1 MVAAPEPR
9 LLTVQPFDKS
19 LTQAVERAIRDSDL
33 GLNPATQGNLI
44 RVPLPALSEE
54 RRKEL
59 VKVVHKLAEEGRI
72 AVRHA
77 RTETMVVILAG
88 VAMNALFAWLLFTFL
103 AVKNGR
109 QIDPV
114 TTVGRVVDE
123 LLPPEAADFKRIQPG
138 TRVVSVNGKPV
149 ATWDDITQGIATT
162 PDSEVRLQLADG
174 SVVTAEIHPD
184 ALEQRAKAAQ
194 ALQPYRAAVVG
205 QVLPGRP
212 AARAGVEPGD
222 TIVAVNGRPVTQW
235 YDLLELLQK
244 NGQRPIQVEV
254 ARAGGRRQFEITP
267 YVDSIIGPNGRPQA
281 IGRIGV
287 AVAGDFRSEPLSL
300 GEAVVEGWHGT
311 VAASTQI
318 VRTVRGLFSG
328 RISKREVGGPILIG
342 QLAGESARMGL
353 DPFLGFMSSRLFQR
367 VREELGLAYAVFAYK
382 HSYQSAGQLGVYI
395 GTQPASADSAVD
407 AIAAEY
413 ARLAKD
419 GLPADELAD
428 GKQQLKGQV
437 MLSLESPGA
446 RMGRLAGFVL
456 HEDEY
461 RPLDQMLAEIDAVTA
476 DEIAEVAAEYFAPER
491 QTILS
496 LGPAAGSA

>member
-1 MVAAPEPR
+1 VLTLVSLIVVLGVLVFVHEAGHFVAAKWAGIYVHR
-9 LLTVQPFDKS
+9 FS
-19 LTQAVERAIRDSDL
+19 L
-33 GLNPATQGNLI
+33 GLGSPIPWLTFRRGETEYSISWLPLGGYVKMASREEDATSSALEGGGSEAV
-44 RVPLPALSEE
+44 VPPDRMFEAKPVWQ
-54 RRKEL
+54 R
-59 VKVVHKLAEEGRI
+59 
-72 AVRHA
+72 
-77 RTETMVVILAG
+77 MVVILAG

-353 DPFLGFMSSRLFQR
+353 DPFLGFMALISINLAVLNLLPVPVLDGGQFLFLLGEAVLRRPLPLKLRERLTMLGLVLIVLLMGLAFSNDLRRLF
-367 VREELGLAYAVFAYK
+367 
-382 HSYQSAGQLGVYI
+382 
-395 GTQPASADSAVD
+395 
-407 AIAAEY
+407 
-413 ARLAKD
+413 
-419 GLPADELAD
+419 
-428 GKQQLKGQV
+428 
-437 MLSLESPGA
+437 GA
-446 RMGRLAGFVL
+446 
-456 HEDEY
+456 
-461 RPLDQMLAEIDAVTA
+461 
-476 DEIAEVAAEYFAPER
+476 
-491 QTILS
+491 
-496 LGPAAGSA
+496 

>member
-1 MVAAPEPR
+1 VLTLVSLIVVLGVLVFVHEAGHFVAAKWAGIYVHRFSLGLGSPIPW
-9 LLTVQPFDKS
+9 LTFRRGETEYSISWLPLGGYVKMASREEDATS
-19 LTQAVERAIRDSDL
+19 SALEGGGSQAV
-33 GLNPATQGNLI
+33 
-44 RVPLPALSEE
+44 VPPDRMFEAKPVWQ
-54 RRKEL
+54 R
-59 VKVVHKLAEEGRI
+59 
-72 AVRHA
+72 
-77 RTETMVVILAG
+77 MVVILAG

-123 LLPPEAADFKRIQPG
+123 LLPPEAAEFKRIQPG

-254 ARAGGRRQFEITP
+254 ARAGGRRQFEIAP

-353 DPFLGFMSSRLFQR
+353 DPFLGFMALISINLAVLNLLPVPVLDGGQFLFLLGEAVLRRPLPLKLRERLTMLGLVLIVLLMGLAFSNDLRRLF
-367 VREELGLAYAVFAYK
+367 
-382 HSYQSAGQLGVYI
+382 
-395 GTQPASADSAVD
+395 
-407 AIAAEY
+407 
-413 ARLAKD
+413 
-419 GLPADELAD
+419 
-428 GKQQLKGQV
+428 
-437 MLSLESPGA
+437 GA
-446 RMGRLAGFVL
+446 
-456 HEDEY
+456 
-461 RPLDQMLAEIDAVTA
+461 
-476 DEIAEVAAEYFAPER
+476 
-491 QTILS
+491 
-496 LGPAAGSA
+496 

>member
-1 MVAAPEPR
+1 MLTLLSLIVVLGVLVFVHEAGHFVAAKWAGIYVHRFSLGLGSPIPW
-9 LLTVQPFDKS
+9 LTFRRGETEYSISWLPLGGYVKMASREEDATS
-19 LTQAVERAIRDSDL
+19 SALEGGGNQAV
-33 GLNPATQGNLI
+33 
-44 RVPLPALSEE
+44 VPPDRMFEAKPVWQ
-54 RRKEL
+54 R
-59 VKVVHKLAEEGRI
+59 
-72 AVRHA
+72 
-77 RTETMVVILAG
+77 MVVILAG

-114 TTVGRVVDE
+114 TAVGRVVDE
-123 LLPPEAADFKRIQPG
+123 LLPPEAAEFKRIQPG

-300 GEAVVEGWHGT
+300 GEALVEGWHGT

-353 DPFLGFMSSRLFQR
+353 DPFLGFMALISINLAVLNLLPVPVLDGGQFLFLLGEAVLRRPLPLKLRERLTMLGLVLIVLLMGLAFSNDLRRLF
-367 VREELGLAYAVFAYK
+367 
-382 HSYQSAGQLGVYI
+382 
-395 GTQPASADSAVD
+395 
-407 AIAAEY
+407 
-413 ARLAKD
+413 
-419 GLPADELAD
+419 
-428 GKQQLKGQV
+428 
-437 MLSLESPGA
+437 GA
-446 RMGRLAGFVL
+446 
-456 HEDEY
+456 
-461 RPLDQMLAEIDAVTA
+461 
-476 DEIAEVAAEYFAPER
+476 
-491 QTILS
+491 
-496 LGPAAGSA
+496 